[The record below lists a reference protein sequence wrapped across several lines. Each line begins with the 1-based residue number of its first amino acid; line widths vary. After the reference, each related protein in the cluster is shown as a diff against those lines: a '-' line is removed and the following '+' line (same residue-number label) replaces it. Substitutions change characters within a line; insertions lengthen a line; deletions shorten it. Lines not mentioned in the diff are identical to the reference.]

1 MGMET
6 FQTTVSARRLP
17 LRVFPW
23 QLLKDEQADWPI
35 REALCAWRHNTN
47 QSSVAVGGPCP
58 PGRIDSSQFVS
69 VKRALE
75 LDVFRGRTTASPL
88 FFLCGEKLNPPS
100 TVSRGESRQDASSQ
114 DASEESCAGIPP
126 LNMGEQG
133 VCDDEGSFVF
143 VLNAG
148 HPPNHCSRRRESLQ
162 APLLWGSLRSAVR
175 TGSLP
180 NCCWIY
186 YLISRCWSGDK
197 FRVQPAHTH
206 ALLSV
211 LLHCCV
217 CKLLCPAVGAAH
229 RSQMRG
235 KQYHHPLK
243 LTAPWEKD
251 AGFGRKLKTY
261 RNHTK
266 IIAQPGIVMKVLR
279 RKRIVLFMAY
289 FLLLALTMLNL
300 ANYKWTKEPQ
310 QCNHQ
315 MRSATYQSRSD
326 IRFLY
331 RPSLA
336 KKRQL
341 IYVLTTWRSGSSFF
355 GELFNQNPEVFFL
368 YEPMW
373 HIWQKLYPGDA
384 VSLQGAARDMLSSL
398 YRCDLSVFQ
407 LYNSPGG
414 KNFTSLGLFGATL
427 NKVVCSYPLCSA
439 YRKDMVGMVDD
450 KVCKKCPPQSLRLLE
465 EECLKY
471 NTVVIKGVRILD
483 VNVLAPLM
491 EDPSL
496 DLKVIH
502 LVRDPRAVA
511 NSRIKSRHGL
521 IRENLQVVR
530 SRDPKLR
537 RIPFVDP
544 GHKANKKDGSDYH
557 SIGAME
563 VICDRTSRTLRTAL
577 NPPSW
582 LKGKYM
588 VVRYE
593 DLVENPVKTLRN
605 IYRFANL
612 TTNHDIE
619 SFALNM
625 TSGSS
630 SSSKPFIVSSRNAT
644 QAASAWRTV
653 LSIQQ
658 IKQVE
663 DYCHHS
669 MSVLGY
675 ERVRTAM
682 EAKDLSKPLLSRSK
696 I

>member
-1 MGMET
+1 
-6 FQTTVSARRLP
+6 
-17 LRVFPW
+17 
-23 QLLKDEQADWPI
+23 
-35 REALCAWRHNTN
+35 
-47 QSSVAVGGPCP
+47 
-58 PGRIDSSQFVS
+58 
-69 VKRALE
+69 
-75 LDVFRGRTTASPL
+75 
-88 FFLCGEKLNPPS
+88 
-100 TVSRGESRQDASSQ
+100 
-114 DASEESCAGIPP
+114 
-126 LNMGEQG
+126 
-133 VCDDEGSFVF
+133 
-143 VLNAG
+143 
-148 HPPNHCSRRRESLQ
+148 
-162 APLLWGSLRSAVR
+162 
-175 TGSLP
+175 
-180 NCCWIY
+180 
-186 YLISRCWSGDK
+186 
-197 FRVQPAHTH
+197 
-206 ALLSV
+206 
-211 LLHCCV
+211 
-217 CKLLCPAVGAAH
+217 
-229 RSQMRG
+229 MRG
-235 KQYHHPLK
+235 KQYHQPLK

-289 FLLLALTMLNL
+289 ILLLVLTMLNL

-315 MRSATYQSRSD
+315 MRSTTYQSRSD

-355 GELFNQNPEVFFL
+355 GELFNQNPDVFFL

-439 YRKDMVGMVDD
+439 YRKEVVGMVDD

-471 NTVVIKGVRILD
+471 NTIVIKGVRILD

-577 NPPSW
+577 NPPTW

-588 VVRYE
+588 AVRYE

-612 TTNHDIE
+612 TSNHEIE

-675 ERVRTAM
+675 ERVRTAG
-682 EAKDLSKPLLSRSK
+682 EAKDMSKPLLTHSK
-696 I
+696 L

>member
-1 MGMET
+1 
-6 FQTTVSARRLP
+6 
-17 LRVFPW
+17 
-23 QLLKDEQADWPI
+23 
-35 REALCAWRHNTN
+35 
-47 QSSVAVGGPCP
+47 
-58 PGRIDSSQFVS
+58 
-69 VKRALE
+69 
-75 LDVFRGRTTASPL
+75 
-88 FFLCGEKLNPPS
+88 
-100 TVSRGESRQDASSQ
+100 
-114 DASEESCAGIPP
+114 
-126 LNMGEQG
+126 
-133 VCDDEGSFVF
+133 
-143 VLNAG
+143 
-148 HPPNHCSRRRESLQ
+148 
-162 APLLWGSLRSAVR
+162 
-175 TGSLP
+175 
-180 NCCWIY
+180 
-186 YLISRCWSGDK
+186 
-197 FRVQPAHTH
+197 
-206 ALLSV
+206 
-211 LLHCCV
+211 
-217 CKLLCPAVGAAH
+217 
-229 RSQMRG
+229 MRG
-235 KQYHHPLK
+235 KQYHPPLK

-266 IIAQPGIVMKVLR
+266 IIAQPGLVMKVLR

-289 FLLLALTMLNL
+289 FLLLVLTMLNL

-315 MRSATYQSRSD
+315 MRSTTYQGRSD

-398 YRCDLSVFQ
+398 YRCDMSVFQ

-439 YRKDMVGMVDD
+439 YRKEVVGMVDD
-450 KVCKKCPPQSLRLLE
+450 KLCKKCPPQSLRLLE

-471 NTVVIKGVRILD
+471 STIVIKGVRILD

-496 DLKVIH
+496 DLKV
-502 LVRDPRAVA
+502 
-511 NSRIKSRHGL
+511 
-521 IRENLQVVR
+521 VR

-544 GHKANKKDGSDYH
+544 GHKANKKDGADYH

-588 VVRYE
+588 AVRYE
-593 DLVENPVKTLRN
+593 DLVENPVKTLKN
-605 IYRFANL
+605 IYHFANL
-612 TTNHDIE
+612 TANHDIE
-619 SFALNM
+619 TFALNM

-663 DYCHHS
+663 DYCHHA

-675 ERVRTAM
+675 ERVRTAG
-682 EAKDLSKPLLSRSK
+682 EAKDLSKPLLTHSK
-696 I
+696 L

>member
-1 MGMET
+1 
-6 FQTTVSARRLP
+6 
-17 LRVFPW
+17 
-23 QLLKDEQADWPI
+23 
-35 REALCAWRHNTN
+35 
-47 QSSVAVGGPCP
+47 
-58 PGRIDSSQFVS
+58 
-69 VKRALE
+69 
-75 LDVFRGRTTASPL
+75 
-88 FFLCGEKLNPPS
+88 
-100 TVSRGESRQDASSQ
+100 
-114 DASEESCAGIPP
+114 
-126 LNMGEQG
+126 
-133 VCDDEGSFVF
+133 
-143 VLNAG
+143 
-148 HPPNHCSRRRESLQ
+148 
-162 APLLWGSLRSAVR
+162 
-175 TGSLP
+175 
-180 NCCWIY
+180 
-186 YLISRCWSGDK
+186 
-197 FRVQPAHTH
+197 
-206 ALLSV
+206 
-211 LLHCCV
+211 
-217 CKLLCPAVGAAH
+217 
-229 RSQMRG
+229 MRG
-235 KQYHHPLK
+235 KQYHRQLK
-243 LTAPWEKD
+243 LTAPWEND
-251 AGFGRKLKTY
+251 AGYGRKLRTH

-279 RKRIVLFMAY
+279 RKRIVLFIAY
-289 FLLLALTMLNL
+289 FLLLVLTMLNL
-300 ANYKWTKEPQ
+300 ANYKWTKVPQ

-315 MRSATYQSRSD
+315 MRSASYQGRSD
-326 IRFLY
+326 I
-331 RPSLA
+331 
-336 KKRQL
+336 
-341 IYVLTTWRSGSSFF
+341 RSGSSFF
-355 GELFNQNPEVFFL
+355 GELFNQHPEVFFL

-414 KNFTSLGLFGATL
+414 KNFTSLGLFGASL

-439 YRKDMVGMVDD
+439 YRKEVVGMVDD

-471 NTVVIKGVRILD
+471 STIVIKGVRILD

-496 DLKVIH
+496 DVKVVH

-537 RIPFVDP
+537 RMPF
-544 GHKANKKDGSDYH
+544 
-557 SIGAME
+557 

-588 VVRYE
+588 AVRYE
-593 DLVENPVKTLRN
+593 DLVENPVKILRN
-605 IYRFANL
+605 IYRFTNL

-669 MSVLGY
+669 MVVLGY
-675 ERVRTAM
+675 DRVRTAG
-682 EAKDLSKPLLSRSK
+682 EAKDLRKSLLTVSKL
-696 I
+696 

>member
-1 MGMET
+1 
-6 FQTTVSARRLP
+6 
-17 LRVFPW
+17 
-23 QLLKDEQADWPI
+23 
-35 REALCAWRHNTN
+35 
-47 QSSVAVGGPCP
+47 
-58 PGRIDSSQFVS
+58 
-69 VKRALE
+69 
-75 LDVFRGRTTASPL
+75 
-88 FFLCGEKLNPPS
+88 
-100 TVSRGESRQDASSQ
+100 
-114 DASEESCAGIPP
+114 
-126 LNMGEQG
+126 
-133 VCDDEGSFVF
+133 
-143 VLNAG
+143 
-148 HPPNHCSRRRESLQ
+148 
-162 APLLWGSLRSAVR
+162 
-175 TGSLP
+175 
-180 NCCWIY
+180 
-186 YLISRCWSGDK
+186 
-197 FRVQPAHTH
+197 
-206 ALLSV
+206 
-211 LLHCCV
+211 
-217 CKLLCPAVGAAH
+217 
-229 RSQMRG
+229 MRG
-235 KQYHHPLK
+235 KHHHHPPTLR

-251 AGFGRKLKTY
+251 AVFGRKLNKTAV
-261 RNHTK
+261 RNPSK
-266 IIAQPGIVMKVLR
+266 MIAQPGIVMKVLR
-279 RKRIVLFMAY
+279 RKRMVLFLAY
-289 FLLLALTMLNL
+289 FLLLVLTMLNL
-300 ANYKWTKEPQ
+300 ANYKWTREPQ
-310 QCNHQ
+310 PCGHLQARGPGQ
-315 MRSATYQSRSD
+315 RSD
-326 IRFLY
+326 PRLLFY

-336 KKRQL
+336 RRRQL

-384 VSLQGAARDMLSSL
+384 VSLQGAARDMLSAL
-398 YRCDLSVFQ
+398 YRCDMSVFQ

-427 NKVVCSYPLCSA
+427 NKVVCSYPMCSA
-439 YRKDMVGMVDD
+439 YRKEAVGLVDD
-450 KVCKKCPPQSLRLLE
+450 KVCKKCPPLSLRLLE
-465 EECLKY
+465 DQCLKY
-471 NTVVIKGVRILD
+471 GTVVIKGVRILD

-563 VICDRTSRTLRTAL
+563 VICDRASRTLRTAL
-577 NPPSW
+577 NPPNW
-582 LKGKYM
+582 LKGKYLA
-588 VVRYE
+588 VRYE
-593 DLVENPVKTLRN
+593 DLVENPVKTLRRV
-605 IYRFANL
+605 YRFANL
-612 TTNHDIE
+612 TSNHDME

-625 TSGSS
+625 TGGSG

-663 DYCHHS
+663 DYCHQS

-675 ERVRTAM
+675 ERVRTAG
-682 EAKDLSKPLLSRSK
+682 EAKDLSKSLLTRSRL
-696 I
+696 

>member
-1 MGMET
+1 KMITLKIQKVRHMSLKHKIAPCPWSTRALGAREVCLLRRQTITT
-6 FQTTVSARRLP
+6 FQ
-17 LRVFPW
+17 
-23 QLLKDEQADWPI
+23 
-35 REALCAWRHNTN
+35 
-47 QSSVAVGGPCP
+47 
-58 PGRIDSSQFVS
+58 
-69 VKRALE
+69 
-75 LDVFRGRTTASPL
+75 
-88 FFLCGEKLNPPS
+88 
-100 TVSRGESRQDASSQ
+100 RQ
-114 DASEESCAGIPP
+114 
-126 LNMGEQG
+126 
-133 VCDDEGSFVF
+133 
-143 VLNAG
+143 
-148 HPPNHCSRRRESLQ
+148 
-162 APLLWGSLRSAVR
+162 
-175 TGSLP
+175 
-180 NCCWIY
+180 
-186 YLISRCWSGDK
+186 
-197 FRVQPAHTH
+197 
-206 ALLSV
+206 
-211 LLHCCV
+211 
-217 CKLLCPAVGAAH
+217 
-229 RSQMRG
+229 
-235 KQYHHPLK
+235 
-243 LTAPWEKD
+243 
-251 AGFGRKLKTY
+251 
-261 RNHTK
+261 
-266 IIAQPGIVMKVLR
+266 
-279 RKRIVLFMAY
+279 
-289 FLLLALTMLNL
+289 
-300 ANYKWTKEPQ
+300 
-310 QCNHQ
+310 
-315 MRSATYQSRSD
+315 SD

-414 KNFTSLGLFGATL
+414 RILPPWDFSEPPSIKWCAPTL
-427 NKVVCSYPLCSA
+427 CALPTGKRC
-439 YRKDMVGMVDD
+439 
-450 KVCKKCPPQSLRLLE
+450 LRLLE

-471 NTVVIKGVRILD
+471 NTIVIKGVRILD
-483 VNVLAPLM
+483 INVLAPLM

-544 GHKANKKDGSDYH
+544 GHKDFTERLK
-557 SIGAME
+557 
-563 VICDRTSRTLRTAL
+563 
-577 NPPSW
+577 PPSW

-588 VVRYE
+588 VARYE
-593 DLVENPVKTLRN
+593 DLVENPVKVLRN

-612 TTNHDIE
+612 SSNHDIE
-619 SFALNM
+619 LFALNM

-663 DYCHHS
+663 DYCHHA

-675 ERVRTAM
+675 ERVRTAG
-682 EAKDLSKPLLSRSK
+682 EAKDLSKSLLAHSK
-696 I
+696 L

>member
-1 MGMET
+1 MLWEDACSAGVPLSSAACALIISSPVGASSSPGSRTSSPPERRCVSGDAADRLRRDASVQRDET
-6 FQTTVSARRLP
+6 GRLIFPPTPLCFYRAAVDLPAVRCLGWASGNLGSSVCVCEQRIKYIVFIVGESVRSPWSRGRLP
-17 LRVFPW
+17 V
-23 QLLKDEQADWPI
+23 
-35 REALCAWRHNTN
+35 
-47 QSSVAVGGPCP
+47 
-58 PGRIDSSQFVS
+58 
-69 VKRALE
+69 
-75 LDVFRGRTTASPL
+75 
-88 FFLCGEKLNPPS
+88 
-100 TVSRGESRQDASSQ
+100 
-114 DASEESCAGIPP
+114 
-126 LNMGEQG
+126 
-133 VCDDEGSFVF
+133 
-143 VLNAG
+143 
-148 HPPNHCSRRRESLQ
+148 
-162 APLLWGSLRSAVR
+162 
-175 TGSLP
+175 
-180 NCCWIY
+180 
-186 YLISRCWSGDK
+186 
-197 FRVQPAHTH
+197 
-206 ALLSV
+206 
-211 LLHCCV
+211 
-217 CKLLCPAVGAAH
+217 
-229 RSQMRG
+229 QMRG
-235 KQYHHPLK
+235 KQYNQQLK

-251 AGFGRKLKTY
+251 AGYGRKLKTY

-289 FLLLALTMLNL
+289 FLLLVLTMLNL

-315 MRSATYQSRSD
+315 MRSTSYQSRSD

-341 IYVLTTWRSGSSFF
+341 VYVLTTWRSGSSFF
-355 GELFNQNPEVFFL
+355 GELFNQNPHVFFL

-439 YRKDMVGMVDD
+439 YRKEAVGMVDD
-450 KVCKKCPPQSLRLLE
+450 KLCKKCPPQSLRLLE

-471 NTVVIKGVRILD
+471 GTVVIKGVRILD

-537 RIPFVDP
+537 RVPFVDP

-563 VICDRTSRTLRTAL
+563 VICDRTSRTLRSAL
-577 NPPSW
+577 AAPPW
-582 LKGKYM
+582 LKGRYM
-588 VVRYE
+588 AVRYE
-593 DLVENPVKTLRN
+593 DLVEDPVKTLRSV
-605 IYRFANL
+605 YGFANL
-612 TTNHDIE
+612 TANRDIE
-619 SFALNM
+619 QFALNM
-625 TSGSS
+625 TSGPS

-663 DYCHHS
+663 DYCHHA
-669 MSVLGY
+669 MAVLGY
-675 ERVRTAM
+675 DRVRTAG
-682 EAKDLSKPLLSRSK
+682 EAKDLSRSLLSPSK
-696 I
+696 L

>member
-1 MGMET
+1 M
-6 FQTTVSARRLP
+6 
-17 LRVFPW
+17 
-23 QLLKDEQADWPI
+23 
-35 REALCAWRHNTN
+35 
-47 QSSVAVGGPCP
+47 
-58 PGRIDSSQFVS
+58 
-69 VKRALE
+69 
-75 LDVFRGRTTASPL
+75 
-88 FFLCGEKLNPPS
+88 
-100 TVSRGESRQDASSQ
+100 
-114 DASEESCAGIPP
+114 
-126 LNMGEQG
+126 
-133 VCDDEGSFVF
+133 
-143 VLNAG
+143 
-148 HPPNHCSRRRESLQ
+148 
-162 APLLWGSLRSAVR
+162 RS
-175 TGSLP
+175 
-180 NCCWIY
+180 
-186 YLISRCWSGDK
+186 
-197 FRVQPAHTH
+197 
-206 ALLSV
+206 
-211 LLHCCV
+211 
-217 CKLLCPAVGAAH
+217 
-229 RSQMRG
+229 
-235 KQYHHPLK
+235 KQYHQPLK

-289 FLLLALTMLNL
+289 FLLLVLTMLNL

-315 MRSATYQSRSD
+315 MRSTTYQSRSD

-439 YRKDMVGMVDD
+439 YRKEVVGMVDD

-471 NTVVIKGVRILD
+471 NTIVIKGVRILD

-563 VICDRTSRTLRTAL
+563 LAQGE
-577 NPPSW
+577 
-582 LKGKYM
+582 GKYM
-588 VVRYE
+588 AVRYE
-593 DLVENPVKTLRN
+593 DLVENPVKTLRS

-619 SFALNM
+619 TFALNM

-663 DYCHHS
+663 DYCHHA
-669 MSVLGY
+669 MSVLGTR
-675 ERVRTAM
+675 RVR
-682 EAKDLSKPLLSRSK
+682 DLLGAIVTRTPGRLLSDALASDPIHCGREGPSLRAAEADKLGSEVTPGASGFLGKSWSGAKAQSAAGHPPHHTRDAVGEDALYSTPVERSEDGRGQVDSLHPSQEVQALLCPLNQRRRVH
-696 I
+696 